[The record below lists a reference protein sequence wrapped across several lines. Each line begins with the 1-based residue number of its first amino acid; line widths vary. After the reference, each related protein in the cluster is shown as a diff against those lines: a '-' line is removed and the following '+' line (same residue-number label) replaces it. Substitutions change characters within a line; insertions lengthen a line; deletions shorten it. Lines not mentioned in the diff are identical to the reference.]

1 MPKPIKMEEI
11 QSTKHIFL
19 KESRSLD
26 QMLLMNTVQILS
38 GGRLCPFVNTIDTK
52 FKRVAIKIRELASEE
67 LEIWIRWIWKMLRHG
82 MKGRISSIFEV
93 DSISHFLQIRLNLK
107 WILMGLR
114 KSHGD
119 FKILIYPTFPTLPS
133 GEKDELSALGINQTR

>member
-26 QMLLMNTVQILS
+26 QMLLMNTVQIL
-38 GGRLCPFVNTIDTK
+38 
-52 FKRVAIKIRELASEE
+52 SEE